1 MASDW
6 VDRYE
11 KDAESAMVEL
21 IQFVVLC
28 CGCKAPITMAMFQE
42 EDTQD
47 IIRSLTEN
55 FAEVLLYCTHFSYI
69 LIGHFRGYVLLQES
83 GEYPLIMTG
92 PTYKKFKVHVAS
104 RTHVQEVQG
113 TCSL

>member
-1 MASDW
+1 MASEW

-42 EDTQD
+42 DDTQD
-47 IIRSLTEN
+47 IVRSLTEN
-55 FAEVLLYCTHFSYI
+55 FAEVLFYCFTFHAFSMCHFM
-69 LIGHFRGYVLLQES
+69 LLLQES

-104 RTHVQEVQG
+104 TRTQSFVHMV
-113 TCSL
+113 